1 MPREQGESGEF
12 VETIAPEDVLDVF
25 DAVDGPV
32 ILSADVADHFGVTRE
47 TARRKLK
54 QLSDRGEL
62 DRRKVSRRV
71 IYWRADGDGFDAGG
85 LRGDPS
91 TTLDDTDAEHTATTA
106 SGTDPTETTGD
117 ARNAESGRT
126 RAESDAV
133 DPVDHDE
140 LPDGVDVADAREA
153 YDAVRSHL
161 REDGPAGKRSIVAAV
176 MVEYPPGRY
185 RGAWWRRVIRPALA
199 ADPDV
204 THRENHGDYDL

>member
-1 MPREQGESGEF
+1 
-12 VETIAPEDVLDVF
+12 VL

-54 QLSDRGEL
+54 QLSDRDVL

-71 IYWRADGDGFDAGG
+71 IYWRADGAGFDAGD
-85 LRGDPS
+85 LRGDPA
-91 TTLDDTDAEHTATTA
+91 TTLDDTDAEQDARTSAPVDA
-106 SGTDPTETTGD
+106 PETTPGE
-117 ARNAESGRT
+117 RNAESRRT
-126 RAESDAV
+126 RDESDAV
-133 DPVDHDE
+133 DPVDHDD
-140 LPDGVDVADAREA
+140 LPDGVGVADAREA

-161 REDGPAGKRSIVAAV
+161 REQGPAGKQSIVTAV
-176 MVEYPPGRY
+176 MVDHALGYDVPELEPGDRY